1 MGNILIILGITI
13 LGIVFITLGNMF
25 CFLIGARIAQ
35 KASNN
40 DEIKLP
46 NINPLEIAKEH
57 RERKEAEREQTK
69 FDIMLENINNYKG
82 DSTGQ
87 KDIPR

>member
-1 MGNILIILGITI
+1 MENVLIIIGLALLAIALNCAMNVI
-13 LGIVFITLGNMF
+13 

-35 KASNN
+35 KVSNN

-82 DSTGQ
+82 DATGQ

>member
-1 MGNILIILGITI
+1 MENVLIITGMTMLGIAF
-13 LGIVFITLGNMF
+13 VSVMNAV
-25 CFLIGARIAQ
+25 CFLIGARTAQ
-35 KASNN
+35 KVSNN

-46 NINPLEIAKEH
+46 NINPLDIAKEH

-82 DSTGQ
+82 DATGQ